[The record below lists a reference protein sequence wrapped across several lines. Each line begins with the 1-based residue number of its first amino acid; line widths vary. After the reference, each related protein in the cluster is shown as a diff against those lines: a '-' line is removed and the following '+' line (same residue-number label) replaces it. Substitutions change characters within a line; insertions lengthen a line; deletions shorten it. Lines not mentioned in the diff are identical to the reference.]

1 MIPRL
6 KRTTKQSFATPP
18 VWDVQIPLCK
28 DHGEQRIGI
37 LGNFTTALLDGT
49 RAHRPSDLRHSL
61 GGTR

>member
-18 VWDVQIPLCK
+18 VWDVQIPLGK

-37 LGNFTTALLDGT
+37 LGNFTAALLNGT
-49 RAHRPSDLRHSL
+49 RLIAPA
-61 GGTR
+61 T